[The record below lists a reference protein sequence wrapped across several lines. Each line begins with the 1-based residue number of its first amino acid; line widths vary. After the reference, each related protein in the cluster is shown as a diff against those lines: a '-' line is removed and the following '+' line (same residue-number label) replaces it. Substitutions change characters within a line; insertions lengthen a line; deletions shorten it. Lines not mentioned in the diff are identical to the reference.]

1 MWWILSGL
9 LVLIDWALWFILRP
23 AMPLWIAILATCV
36 IATLVITLFIFRR
49 IRARRAA
56 TALERAI
63 AQQGAQQALNARPER
78 RAEIQELQKQIS
90 GGITALKASK
100 LGGGKRGGS
109 AALYQLPWY
118 VIVGPPGAGKTTAL
132 KHSGLIFPFLD
143 AAGGG
148 VRGVG
153 GTRNCDW
160 WFTNEAILLDTAG
173 RYTTEQDDHD
183 EWIAFLS
190 MLKKYRTRR
199 PINGVLVAIS
209 VTELIDA
216 NEQQLEITGK
226 KIRARI
232 DEVMTQLHMIV
243 PVYVLFTKCDLI
255 AGFIEFFGD
264 LRKSDRAQ
272 AWGTTLRL
280 DAPKNEPGKIFEQE
294 FELLTRQIHGRA
306 LKRLTMERNR
316 EAREKLFQFPL
327 EFAGMRRNLS
337 EFVQAMFAVNAFQG
351 TPILRGF
358 YFTSGT
364 QEGRPLDRVLG
375 RMGMAMGIRPPEQS
389 AQQVVESK
397 SYFLHDVFMNVV
409 FPDGSIAAR
418 SASEIRRQMIMRV
431 AISVAA
437 FSLAMIAAIPG
448 IVSFVH
454 NRRFLHETEDRVKAA
469 SVIQWAD
476 GKAPSD
482 KVVILKPV
490 LDRLLEIDTFREEGP
505 PFGQGWL
512 MYQGDTVYRPT
523 IKAYVNQLQLGFVVP
538 CKQRL
543 EERLKLI
550 KGDHFLQER
559 TDLKRYLMLSDVEH
573 LDEEWATGQFTGLW
587 AELLRSTSSI
597 PEGELKKMLVDHV
610 AYYFK
615 LLKDKKVT
623 PIPPNT
629 ALVNAARDKL
639 MKVPVNKRYYDLF
652 VNAVNE
658 LKYDEAGDNIR
669 ANKQVPPLTLAD
681 MFADRP
687 DVLKNVLTS
696 ARFQKEKRWKEIEG
710 PYTDKGHYFVLVNID
725 RGQGACSRTRA
736 WIVPLGPEETGERI
750 PVNLKRLADDYD
762 QKYIEEWT
770 DWMADLKI
778 ESPATLKDAIELYTI
793 LVKPDWPYLRIL
805 RQMEDHTQWKKDKA
819 AFENEELNREAERK
833 LQQSIRQRTNGI
845 NIGKIDLKKL
855 GDKESAVPGVFKS
868 TVSFGVPLEVRGG
881 PNQAPITDTPLAKYI
896 TILQTPKDLM
906 QRTVDENPQADSRV
920 MNEQI
925 ATATES
931 TGALLKTFDDKAR
944 QLLTPLLVDP
954 LKIVGG
960 GGAALPN
967 GAQKVAVPTGKPF
980 KFGGRT
986 STGAAS
992 WLQQV
997 PDLVRSITTGAR
1009 AALSAACR

>member
-9 LVLIDWALWFILRP
+9 LVLIGWALWFILSW
-23 AMPLWIAILATCV
+23 PLWIPLTISATIFV
-36 IATLVITLFIFRR
+36 FVVGLFIFRR
-49 IRARRAA
+49 IRQARAA

-90 GGITALKASK
+90 GGITALKSSK
-100 LGGGKRGGS
+100 LGGKKGGS

-118 VIVGPPGAGKTTAL
+118 MIVGPPGAGKTTAL
-132 KHSGLIFPFLD
+132 KHSGLVFPFGD
-143 AAGGG
+143 GG

-173 RYTTEQDDHD
+173 RYTTESDDHD
-183 EWIAFLS
+183 EWIAFLG
-190 MLKKYRTRR
+190 MLRKYRTRR

-209 VTELIDA
+209 VAELIDS
-216 NEQQLEITGK
+216 NEQQLEVTGK

-232 DEVMTQLHMIV
+232 DEVMTQLHMVV

-264 LRKSDRAQ
+264 LRKSDRSQ
-272 AWGTTLRL
+272 AWGTTLKL
-280 DAPKNEPGKIFEQE
+280 DMQKNEPGKIFDAE
-294 FELLTRQIHGRA
+294 FDVLTQRVHARA
-306 LKRLTMERNR
+306 MKRLAFERNR
-316 EAREKLFQFPL
+316 EAREKIYQFPL

-375 RMGMAMGIRPPEQS
+375 RMGMAMGIRPTELA

-409 FPDGSIAAR
+409 FPDGNIAAR
-418 SASEIRRQMIMRV
+418 SASEVRRQRLMRL
-431 AISVAA
+431 AISASA
-437 FSLAMIAAIPG
+437 FALAVIAAVPS
-448 IVSFVH
+448 IVSFVN
-454 NRRFLHETEDRVKAA
+454 NRRFLRETEERVKNA

-476 GKAPSD
+476 GQPPGPKLD
-482 KVVILKPV
+482 KVRPV
-490 LDRLLEIDTFREEGP
+490 LDRLLEIDTIRKEGTP
-505 PFGQGWL
+505 VGMGWL
-512 MYQGDTVYRPT
+512 MYQGEVVYRPT
-523 IKAYVNQLQLGFVVP
+523 VRAYVSQIQMGFVVP

-543 EERLKLI
+543 EDKLKLI
-550 KGDHFLQER
+550 TGEHY
-559 TDLKRYLMLSDVEH
+559 LKDRLELKKYLMLSDVEH
-573 LDEEWATGQFTGLW
+573 LDIDWATGQFTVLW
-587 AELLRSTSSI
+587 AEQLRSTSNI
-597 PEGELKKMLVDHV
+597 GETELKKQLEPHV
-610 AYYFK
+610 RYYFE
-615 LLKDKKVT
+615 LLKEKKVT
-623 PIPPNT
+623 PVPPNT
-629 ALVNAARDKL
+629 ALVESARKKL
-639 MKVPVNKRYYDLF
+639 LAVPANKRYFDLF
-652 VNAVNE
+652 VTSVNE
-658 LKYDEAGDNIR
+658 LKYDEAGDNVR
-669 ANKQVPPLTLAD
+669 ANRVVPPLALND
-681 MFADRP
+681 IFADRAEVLR
-687 DVLKNVLTS
+687 VLKSQRNE
-696 ARFQKEKRWKEIEG
+696 KEKHWKEIDG
-710 PYTDKGHYFVLVNID
+710 PYTDKGHYFVVKNIAEGLGLLE
-725 RGQGACSRTRA
+725 REQ
-736 WIVPLGPEETGERI
+736 WVVPLGPDEQKDQVGR
-750 PVNLKRLADDYD
+750 NLKRLADDYD
-762 QKYIEEWT
+762 QKYIEAWT
-770 DWMADLKI
+770 EWMADLKI

-833 LQQSIRQRTNGI
+833 LQQQIRQRTNGI

-868 TVSFGVPLEVRGG
+868 TVAFGVPLEVRGG

-896 TILQTPKDLM
+896 TILQTLKDLM

-954 LKIVGG
+954 LRVGG
-960 GGAALPN
+960 GGSNLPN

-980 KFGGRT
+980 KFG
-986 STGAAS
+986 SKNK
-992 WLQQV
+992 
-997 PDLVRSITTGAR
+997 
-1009 AALSAACR
+1009 